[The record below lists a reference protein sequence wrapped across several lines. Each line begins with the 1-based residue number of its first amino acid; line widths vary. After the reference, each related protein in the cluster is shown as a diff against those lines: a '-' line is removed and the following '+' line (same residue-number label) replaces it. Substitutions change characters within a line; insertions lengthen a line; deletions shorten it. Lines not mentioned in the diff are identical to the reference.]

1 MWRMVAHRL
10 KRNFKNLKFL
20 KKAKR
25 SARCSFLKSA
35 NKDLILCIC
44 DCANNVLKGNVRLKP
59 ENKKALKRYRK
70 ALHDLASRHKGIEA
84 KRKLLVQKG
93 GFLPFLLGPV
103 LSIASGLLGNF
114 LQK

>member
-1 MWRMVAHRL
+1 MVAPRL
-10 KRNFKNLKFL
+10 KRNFENLKFL

-44 DCANNVLKGNVRLKP
+44 DCATNVLKGNVRLKAK
-59 ENKKALKRYRK
+59 NKKALRRYKK
-70 ALHDLASRHKGIEA
+70 ALQALASHRKGIEA

-103 LSIASGLLGNF
+103 LSIASGLLGNL